1 MFCVSQELNLGV
13 CGSQIV
19 GLVPQDALMAAA
31 DYYMQK
37 EKLFLMEEEQKL
49 RLVLNIEKQ
58 YT

>member
-1 MFCVSQELNLGV
+1 M